1 MRLLNINKNI
11 IVLAIVLLSMI
22 ICLTAAIASSKGG
35 NSTDFSQVFS
45 DLMESTAKENKE
57 LLVGWNDYLIK
68 VVGHS
73 NADHLKVIEEFTKD
87 YAKALKAIDEKYA
100 KDRKQDKMNY
110 TSKWLDD
117 VTERFGKEFVC
128 NNITAVMMNL
138 IIAFQRTDAKRYDQD
153 ANEIISK
160 ESILYLAYES
170 YLNHF
175 MDYYNQLSEKDR
187 KKMNAWKVV
196 AEKYLSITN
205 RSHFAFT
212 HYGRHLNN
220 KMEENAMQKKNN
232 ELYMY
237 FKKLILPFG
246 SGALQKAIKDK
257 NLFVTKCEMQGLLH
271 PDNN

>member
-1 MRLLNINKNI
+1 MRLLDINKHI
-11 IVLAIVLLSMI
+11 IALAIVLLLMT
-22 ICLTAAIASSKGG
+22 ICLTATIASSKER
-35 NSTDFSQVFS
+35 NSTDFYEVFS
-45 DLMESTAKENKE
+45 NLMESTAKENKE

-73 NADHLKVIEEFTKD
+73 NAEHLKVIEEFTKD

-110 TSKWLDD
+110 TSTWLDD

-128 NNITAVMMNL
+128 NNITAVMMNMMM
-138 IIAFQRTDAKRYDQD
+138 AFRRTDARRYDRD
-153 ANEIISK
+153 VKEIISK
-160 ESILYLAYES
+160 ELNLYLAYES

-175 MDYYNQLSEKDR
+175 IHYYNKLSKKDQE
-187 KKMNAWKVV
+187 KMNAWKVV

-205 RSHFAFT
+205 RSHFAII
-212 HYGRHLNN
+212 HLDGNLN
-220 KMEENAMQKKNN
+220 KKMDENAMQKENN

-257 NLFVTKCEMQGLLH
+257 NLFVKKCEMRGLKQ
-271 PDNN
+271 PENN

>member
-128 NNITAVMMNL
+128 NNITAIMMNM

-175 MDYYNQLSEKDR
+175 MDYYHQLSEKDR

-257 NLFVTKCEMQGLLH
+257 NLFVTNCEMQGLLH

>member
-128 NNITAVMMNL
+128 NNITAIMMNM

-170 YLNHF
+170 YLNNF
-175 MDYYNQLSEKDR
+175 MDYYNILSEKDR

>member
-22 ICLTAAIASSKGG
+22 ICLTAAIASSKEG

-45 DLMESTAKENKE
+45 NLMESTAKENKE

-100 KDRKQDKMNY
+100 KDREQDKMNY
-110 TSKWLDD
+110 TSTWLDD

-128 NNITAVMMNL
+128 NNITAIMMNM

-220 KMEENAMQKKNN
+220 KMEENAMQKENN

-257 NLFVTKCEMQGLLH
+257 NLFVKKCEMQGLLQ

>member
-1 MRLLNINKNI
+1 MRSLNINKNI
-11 IVLAIVLLSMI
+11 IALAIVLLSMT
-22 ICLTAAIASSKGG
+22 ICLTAAIASSKEG
-35 NSTDFSQVFS
+35 NFTDFSQVFS
-45 DLMESTAKENKE
+45 NLMESTVKENKE

-110 TSKWLDD
+110 TSTWLND

-138 IIAFQRTDAKRYDQD
+138 MIAFHRTDAKRYDQD
-153 ANEIISK
+153 VREIISK
-160 ESILYLAYES
+160 ELNLYLAYEG
-170 YLNHF
+170 YLNDF
-175 MDYYNQLSEKDR
+175 MKYYNKLSNKDQEA
-187 KKMNAWKVV
+187 MNAWKVA

-205 RSHFAFT
+205 RSHFAII
-212 HYGRHLNN
+212 HLDGNLKR
-220 KMEENAMQKKNN
+220 KMDENAVQKENN

-257 NLFVTKCEMQGLLH
+257 NLFVKKCEMQGLLQ